1 MSVASTP
8 DRPEE
13 IGRIPITASIVGVQ
27 KAATS
32 TMHTML
38 TRHRLVAPTFQN
50 DPARAG
56 RKWHFAGKELHFFDD
71 EERDWSAPD
80 YAHYYGSKT
89 QEQQEIALDATPS
102 YILWPGALERMR
114 AFNPEM
120 RLVASFRDPIERAFS
135 QWSMGRKQK
144 NAYPEFSRAI
154 EEYDDESMLDRVPPG
169 AGKWTV
175 HRKSM
180 VIRGLYGAQ
189 LERGLAQFDREH
201 WLFLNFSEWV
211 RDYTGALDQLTDFLG
226 IHRFRQYPPLR
237 LNPTPEAH
245 EGTPPSEADIEKL
258 VARYTDDLALF
269 ERLSGFDVS
278 SWPTRRIAVGDLTA
292 AEQADKF
299 ARKFVSD
306 DDD

>member
-1 MSVASTP
+1 
-8 DRPEE
+8 
-13 IGRIPITASIVGVQ
+13 
-27 KAATS
+27 
-32 TMHTML
+32 
-38 TRHRLVAPTFQN
+38 
-50 DPARAG
+50 
-56 RKWHFAGKELHFFDD
+56 
-71 EERDWSAPD
+71 
-80 YAHYYGSKT
+80 
-89 QEQQEIALDATPS
+89 
-102 YILWPGALERMR
+102 
-114 AFNPEM
+114 
-120 RLVASFRDPIERAFS
+120 
-135 QWSMGRKQK
+135 
-144 NAYPEFSRAI
+144 
-154 EEYDDESMLDRVPPG
+154 
-169 AGKWTV
+169 
-175 HRKSM
+175 M

-189 LERGLAQFDREH
+189 LERGLAQFPREQ

-258 VARYTDDLALF
+258 VARYSDDLALF

-278 SWPTRRIAVGDLTA
+278 SWPTRRIAVGELSA